1 MAEPEYEAIER
12 ARLNALRRYAL
23 LDTPPERPFDA
34 LARLAVR
41 TFGCPMAVLTLV
53 DEGRQW
59 FKSRVGLTIT
69 ETERDI
75 AFCAHTVERRQATVV
90 LDAASEPRFAH
101 NPLVVGSP
109 FIRFYA
115 GAPIVT
121 DDGHAIGSFAVLDT
135 RPHDRFAESDMR
147 LLEDLAA
154 LARDA
159 IELRHQTQTGEMLR
173 SVVIHAKDGI
183 VVMQPDR
190 ERARGAKIV
199 YVNAAFAGLAGYPAD
214 ALIGRHSDLLFGPD
228 TDRRAIDEL
237 FASLEAGRP
246 HQMDLT
252 LHRSDGAARAIEVTA
267 VPAHGGGG
275 VGAHWV
281 ALCRDVTDR
290 RALER
295 GLVEA
300 KRRAETASA
309 AKSSFLANMSHEL
322 RTPLNAIIGFAEVI
336 EGRLFGPLGAAKYDE
351 YVADILRS
359 SRLLLSLVDDLLDL
373 AKVESGKVS
382 LAADRVDGNG
392 LIGEAI
398 RLLAPQA
405 EAHGVGLEWQ
415 PAADWVISGDRRA
428 LLQVLI
434 NIVGNAIKFSSRG
447 GRVTVEAGGTPGGG
461 TEICVRD
468 QGIGMTEADAA
479 GQPFGQAS
487 TAYTKPLTGAGLG
500 LPLADRLVAL
510 HGGSMTIRSRHGEGT
525 TVLITLPGPAAP

>member
-1 MAEPEYEAIER
+1 MPASGHDATER

-75 AFCAHTVERRQATVV
+75 AFCAHTVERRQATVI

-101 NPLVVGSP
+101 NPLVIGSP

-135 RPHDRFAESDMR
+135 RPRDQFGSTDMRMLEDFAE
-147 LLEDLAA
+147 

-159 IELRHQTQTGEMLR
+159 IELRHQTRTGELLR
-173 SVVIHAKDGI
+173 SVVIHANDGI
-183 VVMQPDR
+183 IVMQPER
-190 ERARGAKIV
+190 ERAQGAEIV

-214 ALIGRHSDLLFGPD
+214 ALIGRRSDLLFGHAVD
-228 TDRRAIDEL
+228 KL

-246 HQMDLT
+246 HRTDLT
-252 LHRSDGAARAIEVTA
+252 LYRADSTAREIEVTA
-267 VPAHGGGG
+267 VPAHDRGAA
-275 VGAHWV
+275 GAHWI

-295 GLVEA
+295 SLVEA
-300 KRRAETASA
+300 KRHAERASS
-309 AKSSFLANMSHEL
+309 AKSAFLANMSHEL
-322 RTPLNAIIGFAEVI
+322 RTPLNAIIGFAEII
-336 EGRLFGPLGAAKYDE
+336 ERRLFGPLGAPKYDE
-351 YVADILRS
+351 YVADILHS
-359 SRLLLSLVDDLLDL
+359 GQLLLSLIDDLLDL
-373 AKVESGKVS
+373 AKVESGQIS
-382 LAADRVDGNG
+382 LAVDRIEGNG

-398 RLLAPQA
+398 RLLTPQA
-405 EAHGVGLEWQ
+405 DAQGVVLEWQ
-415 PAADWVISGDRRA
+415 PAADWVILGDRRA

-447 GRVTVEAGGTPGGG
+447 GRVTVEARGAPAAG

-468 QGIGMTEADAA
+468 HGIGMTEAEVATA
-479 GQPFGQAS
+479 NQPFGQMNA
-487 TAYTKPLTGAGLG
+487 AYTKPFPGAGLG
-500 LPLADRLVAL
+500 LPLADRLIAL
-510 HGGSMTIRSRHGEGT
+510 HGGTVTIRSGKGDGT
-525 TVLITLPGPAAP
+525 TVLITLPGPA